1 MRKPNYDAADQ
12 QKFLED
18 IAAHFKSDVVTQK
31 QIQAYIEENDLP
43 YPHFLINDKKRRVK
57 WGTYRV
63 TDQIGGTPP
72 QAMDED
78 SQVAALINKPTEDKV
93 GPVIH
98 HEMVN
103 DDGTSLI
110 PIRDPK
116 FVQFGFFPDLI
127 KILEQRWFYPVY
139 FVGDTGCGKTEM
151 VIQACARAK
160 RELIRVNIT
169 KETDE
174 LDLIGSYELVNGT
187 TYYREGPVITAM
199 KRGAIL
205 LLDEIDYGS
214 ERLLCM
220 QPILEGKPYFN
231 KKLKK
236 MIHPAEGFNIMVT
249 ANTKG
254 RGSIDGR
261 FIGANT
267 LNEAMLERLAIT
279 VECDYPNKNLET
291 KILMANFEE
300 MDILNQDT
308 EEFTKKLVEW
318 AESVRKSYADGAVTD
333 VISTRRL
340 IHIARAY
347 KMFNNRRK
355 VLTLCLNRFDTHNK
369 VTFIDLYSKLDP
381 NIDGKRQP
389 AADPNQNQPKKS
401 SGLMYIPIAAQLGK
415 QYKSP
420 VVITDHQVKSSCVVV
435 ESHGQSTEIPIMGI
449 TVGSKEFIDKM
460 NAAVEANMRKVGKI

>member
-1 MRKPNYDAADQ
+1 MRKPNYEPAEQ

-18 IAAHFKSDVVTQK
+18 IASHFKSDVVTQK
-31 QIQAYIEENDLP
+31 QISEFIEKNELP
-43 YPHFLINDKKRRVK
+43 FPHFLINDKSRRVK
-57 WGTYRV
+57 WGSYRV
-63 TDQIGGTPP
+63 TDKVGFAPP
-72 QAMDED
+72 RAADED
-78 SQVAALINKPTEDKV
+78 TQVAALVTKPALDDKTSHTM
-93 GPVIH
+93 H

-103 DDGTSLI
+103 EDGTSLI
-110 PIRDPK
+110 PVRDPK
-116 FVQFGFFPDLI
+116 FIPFGFFNDLI
-127 KILEQRWFYPVY
+127 KVLEQRWFYPVY

-151 VIQACARAK
+151 IIQGCARAK

-174 LDLIGSYELVNGT
+174 LDLIGSYELINGT

-214 ERLLCM
+214 ERLLCL

-236 MIHPAEGFNIMVT
+236 LIYPADGFNIMVT

-279 VECDYPNKNLET
+279 VECDYPNKSIET
-291 KILMANFEE
+291 KILAANFAELDME
-300 MDILNQDT
+300 NPDT

-318 AESVRKSYADGAVTD
+318 AESVRKSYAEAAVTD

-347 KMFNNRRK
+347 KMFPSRRK
-355 VLTLCLNRFDTHNK
+355 AMTLCLNRFDSHNK
-369 VTFIDLYSKLDP
+369 DTFIDLYSKLDP
-381 NIDGKRQP
+381 NIDGKKTNTNQGSSP
-389 AADPNQNQPKKS
+389 QKASALEFIPTAAS
-401 SGLMYIPIAAQLGK
+401 LGK
-415 QYKSP
+415 RFGTP
-420 VVITDHQVKSSCVVV
+420 VTITNHPVRKEMVVV
-435 ESHGQSTEIPIMGI
+435 ESHNQVTEVPMLGI
-449 TVGSKEFIDKM
+449 SVGSTTFNDKM
-460 NAAVEANMRKVGKI
+460 VAAVEANMRKSGRI